1 MEQSA
6 PTQPSD
12 WTPRRVALATLTV
25 LAVALAFWIIVQF
38 RMVFFSLFIAI
49 VLSTAI
55 KPLVDGMTR
64 LHIPRALS
72 IILISLVVL
81 LAIVLTIIIVVP
93 LISEQWFTITATMR
107 QWYENFHNLL
117 ISSASLMVRRIG
129 IQMPPILPSA
139 SSVPSTSATPSSA
152 DAAGAVAAQVFT
164 MGGQV
169 LRDIILG
176 ISVMLLTGL
185 WVLEGGVAT
194 KFLLLAAPV
203 QRREGIRTFLE
214 EMEQKVGAYTRG
226 LLILTLIVGGMAG
239 AAYAI
244 IGLPNVLLLGVTA
257 GVMEIVPLVGPVL
270 GAIPALLVAATVD
283 PAKVVWVLAAYI
295 FIQFFE
301 SHLIVPRVMD
311 RTVGVNPVASL
322 LAFVAFGSIFG
333 FFGAVLAV
341 PLAAVIQLILNRF
354 LFNKPAVEQSPPV
367 GRSTISALRYET
379 QDLVQD
385 VRKQV
390 RDKGDEVSARS
401 DRIEDALEAIAQ
413 DLDSILAKQETPE
426 KGRSA

>member
-25 LAVALAFWIIVQF
+25 LAVAIAFWIIVQF

-55 KPLVDGMTR
+55 NPLVDGMSH

-72 IILISLVVL
+72 IILISLVAL
-81 LAIVLTIIIVVP
+81 LAIVLTIVIVVP
-93 LISEQWFTITATMR
+93 LISEQWFTITATMN
-107 QWYENFHNLL
+107 QWYQSFHNLL
-117 ISSASLMVRRIG
+117 ISSTSLMVRRIG
-129 IQMPPILPSA
+129 IQMPPVLPSV
-139 SSVPSTSATPSSA
+139 SSMPATPAQPSA
-152 DAAGAVAAQVFT
+152 DAAGSVAAQVFS

-169 LRDIILG
+169 LRNIILG
-176 ISVMLLTGL
+176 VSVLLLTGL
-185 WVLEGGVAT
+185 WVLEGGVAI
-194 KFLLLAAPV
+194 KFLLLAAPT
-203 QRREGIRTFLE
+203 QRREGIRSFLDD
-214 EMEQKVGAYTRG
+214 MEKKVGAYTRG

-244 IGLPNVLLLGVTA
+244 IGLPNVLLLGITA
-257 GVMEIVPLVGPVL
+257 GIMEIVPLVGPVL

-283 PAKVVWVLAAYI
+283 PSKVVWVLGAYI

-341 PLAAVIQLILNRF
+341 PLAAVIQLVLNRF
-354 LFNKPAVEQSPPV
+354 LFNKPAVEQTPPV

-390 RDKGDEVSARS
+390 RGKGDEVSARA
-401 DRIEDALEAIAQ
+401 DRIEDAMEAIAQ
-413 DLDSILAKQETPE
+413 DLDSILAKEE
-426 KGRSA
+426 ISDKGRSV